1 MNATAHLTSAVREA
15 SPFRSPPRVRVL
27 ADAHHAGEAL
37 ALAEALE
44 VCGAEADVRVG
55 DDLATAA
62 GTPDAV
68 VVDVGWVTGEMADHC
83 RGLGPH
89 PVVVA
94 VAEADDWEGRERART
109 AGYDLV
115 VTRPLSAEK
124 LLVCLGEQL
133 PGLLA

>member
-1 MNATAHLTSAVREA
+1 MNTTAHSTSAVREA
-15 SPFRSPPRVRVL
+15 SPFRIPPRVRVL

-37 ALAEALE
+37 DLVEALE
-44 VCGAEADVRVG
+44 EHGAEADVRVG
-55 DDLATAA
+55 EDLVTTT

-68 VVDVGWVTGEMADHC
+68 VVDVGWVTGELAEHC

-94 VAEADDWEGRERART
+94 VAEADDWEGRERARA

-124 LLVCLGEQL
+124 LLVCLGERL